1 MTITSVDEV
10 LTPKTE
16 AELIDE
22 GLAVLAAAT
31 PPIDATAMQSGG
43 ILRTLLVADARA
55 LEDVHAVI
63 AQLAASNFLDSAAA
77 LEGAAS
83 AWLDLRA
90 KSTFDLTRIEAT
102 YTRGTR
108 SVNVPI
114 ASFVHAQQLAN
125 FIDGALADAAK
136 DAKRAAGSAIRGLVN
151 TLEDNA

>member
-1 MTITSVDEV
+1 MS
-10 LTPKTE
+10 
-16 AELIDE
+16 
-22 GLAVLAAAT
+22 
-31 PPIDATAMQSGG
+31 S
-43 ILRTLLVADARA
+43 
-55 LEDVHAVI
+55 
-63 AQLAASNFLDSAAA
+63 
-77 LEGAAS
+77 
-83 AWLDLRA
+83 
-90 KSTFDLTRIEAT
+90 LTRFRSCSADPKDTSGIAT